1 MAVHRAPQ
9 ETGRQRRRLM
19 VYAPPILTAIVGS
32 IVVALVLMDR
42 DDAEPALDD
51 DLCPLDDGQISE
63 RVALLLDLRKP
74 LFSQGDALLG
84 EAVRTITASMK
95 ARAELRIFRL
105 ADDSG
110 KARQAIGR
118 LCKPGEVADAGAAS
132 TSFDQSAT
140 ATDPCADLP
149 ADASETTATFCAH
162 RFAFKQRI
170 AQLAAAA
177 PDAPVASAYLVEALE
192 ETSLAYA
199 DARQTQPRS
208 IYVFS
213 DMAQHAA
220 WYSHWELGW
229 ESWDFNDFQRRRDE
243 QVVVTG
249 PRPPSLYDVATTV
262 FYVPRLG
269 ATDQPS
275 ERMAHKRFWR
285 DYMASAFGTA
295 PTFVDQPA
303 MPMYDVAPLMSKP
316 PATADVEQERL
327 LAEQERLEAERL
339 LAQIEQEL
347 AELEEVKRNVDE
359 EQQRLA
365 RATELRRQRAEAQR
379 DAEAAPILPPPSRP
393 ALAETSAPS
402 SPRPAVAQQ
411 VLPPASVP
419 ASAPAS
425 ATGSAAGIPIS
436 ADLSTIP
443 QPPTAERIAAE
454 PARTARNDDLDAA
467 SSPPTQ
473 GSEAPSPAVPPSP
486 PAANPDLPQPSANL
500 AAVGSAELP
509 PCPASLRA
517 RYRDVLPETP
527 RGRAQYARA
536 SIVVRYALNDEGETI
551 DAEVVAVPELSTSD
565 PPDFIDQFSESAQDL
580 VRLWRYEFDDAA
592 PCVKRQQRSTQIEFR
607 YR

>member
-1 MAVHRAPQ
+1 
-9 ETGRQRRRLM
+9 M
-19 VYAPPILTAIVGS
+19 VYAPPVLTAIVGS
-32 IVVALVLMDR
+32 IVAALVLMDR
-42 DDAEPALDD
+42 GDAEPALDD
-51 DLCPLDDGQISE
+51 DLCPLDDGRISE
-63 RVALLLDLRKP
+63 SVALLLDLRKP
-74 LFSQGDALLG
+74 LDQRGDALLG
-84 EAVRTITASMK
+84 EAVRTITTSMK

-105 ADDSG
+105 ADDTG
-110 KARQAIGR
+110 MARQAIGR
-118 LCKPGEVADAGAAS
+118 LCKPREVADAGAAS
-132 TSFDQSAT
+132 ASFDQGAM
-140 ATDPCADLP
+140 AMDPCADLP
-149 ADASETTATFCAH
+149 ADASETTAAFCAR
-162 RFAFKQRI
+162 RFAFEQHI
-170 AQLAAAA
+170 GQLAAASGR
-177 PDAPVASAYLVEALE
+177 PVASAYLVEALE

-249 PRPPSLYDVATTV
+249 PRPPSLHDVAVTV

-275 ERMAHKRFWR
+275 ERMAHKRFWS
-285 DYMASAFGTA
+285 DYMASAFGAT

-303 MPMYDVAPLMSKP
+303 MPMYEVAPLMSKP
-316 PATADVEQERL
+316 PATEEAEHERL

-347 AELEEVKRNVDE
+347 AELEEAKRNVDE

-365 RATELRRQRAEAQR
+365 QATELRRQRAEAQR
-379 DAEAAPILPPPSRP
+379 DAETAPILPPPTRP
-393 ALAETSAPS
+393 ALAQTAAPF

-411 VLPPASVP
+411 V
-419 ASAPAS
+419 SAPAS
-425 ATGSAAGIPIS
+425 TTGSGAGIPIS

-443 QPPTAERIAAE
+443 QPLTATPLAA
-454 PARTARNDDLDAA
+454 TSQLTRNEGLDVA
-467 SSPPTQ
+467 SSPPVQ
-473 GSEAPSPAVPPSP
+473 GNASSP
-486 PAANPDLPQPSANL
+486 PAQGNASSPPAQGNASSSPARVNDAPSLSPPPANPDLPQPSVNL
-500 AAVGSAELP
+500 AAVGDAELP

-517 RYRDVLPETP
+517 RYRDILPDPP
-527 RGRAQYARA
+527 RGRAQYASA

-551 DAEVVAVPELSTSD
+551 DAQVVAVPELSTSN
-565 PPDFIDQFSESAQDL
+565 PAGFIDQFSESAQDL
-580 VRLWRYEFDDAA
+580 VRLWRYEFDEAA
-592 PCVKRQQRSTQIEFR
+592 PCVKPQQRSTQIEFR